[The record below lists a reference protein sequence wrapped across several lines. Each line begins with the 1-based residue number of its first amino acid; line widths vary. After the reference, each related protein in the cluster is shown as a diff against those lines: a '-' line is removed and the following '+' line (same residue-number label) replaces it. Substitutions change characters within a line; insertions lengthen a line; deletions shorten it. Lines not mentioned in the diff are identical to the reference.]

1 MRPGEAMRFR
11 LISRQCGFTL
21 VEMIIVIVI
30 TGIIAGIVAMFIR
43 RPIEAYVDSA
53 RRAALTDAADT
64 AARFAERELQG
75 ALPNSVIASGAGDVL
90 EFVPIAAAGRYR
102 AEAGIG
108 AAEQDPLDFSNAAD
122 TSFSV
127 LGPPVTVRAGDSLV
141 VYNLGI
147 ANAASVYDSPM
158 TVRRAIPAAGA
169 GLSTITFTGTGTALP
184 FPSPGSRFQIVGTPV
199 AYACDLANST
209 LWRFSGYGWGLAAH
223 PPSLATLNGLAGVTR
238 SVVANHVSACGFS
251 YAPGALQRFGL
262 VSTTLSLTQEGE
274 TVRLQSQINVD
285 NVP

>member
-1 MRPGEAMRFR
+1 M
-11 LISRQCGFTL
+11 I
-21 VEMIIVIVI
+21 EMIIVIVI

-43 RPIEAYVDSA
+43 RPVEAYVDSA

-64 AARFAERELQG
+64 AARFVERDLQG
-75 ALPNSVIASGAGDVL
+75 ALPNSVNAAAAGDVL

-102 AEAGIG
+102 AEAGVG
-108 AAEQDPLDFSNAAD
+108 ATEQDLLDFANAAD
-122 TSFSV
+122 TSFNV

-147 ANAASVYDSPM
+147 PGAASVYDNPV
-158 TVRRAIPAAGA
+158 TVRRAIPAAA
-169 GLSTITFTGTGTALP
+169 SGLSAITFTGTGSALP

-199 AYACDLANST
+199 AYACDLANGT

-238 SVVANHVSACGFS
+238 SVVANHVSACSFS
-251 YAPGALQRFGL
+251 YLPGALQRFGL
-262 VSTTLSLTQEGE
+262 VSTALALTQEGE
-274 TVRLQSQINVD
+274 IVRLQAQINVD